1 MSGTSIS
8 TDLFSNHVNK
18 SRARQARTGVA
29 AALPSRTQMSFIF
42 WFHHSQ
48 RVSQASMFAS
58 CSKWSLKLQL
68 SHLSSRQEAERNGS
82 WR

>member
-18 SRARQARTGVA
+18 SRVRQARIGVA

-48 RVSQASMFAS
+48 RVSPR
-58 CSKWSLKLQL
+58 LQRL
-68 SHLSSRQEAERNGS
+68 PRVQSGP
-82 WR
+82 